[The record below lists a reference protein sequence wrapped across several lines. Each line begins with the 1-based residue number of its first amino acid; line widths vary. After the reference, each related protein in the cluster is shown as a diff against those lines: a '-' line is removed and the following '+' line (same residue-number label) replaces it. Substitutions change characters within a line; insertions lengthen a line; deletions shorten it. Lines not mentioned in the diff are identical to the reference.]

1 MVRTQYRDSL
11 TNLAFLPK
19 RDNIVKKDL
28 ALNQINNAWLKAQ
41 VTEFE
46 YVAESDFGK
55 FSDIS
60 NFDDLIKLRREKF
73 LHIFSKMRKTS
84 LAN

>member
-1 MVRTQYRDSL
+1 MVKTQYRDSL
-11 TNLAFLPK
+11 TNLGFLPK

-28 ALNQINNAWLKAQ
+28 ALNQINNAWLKGQ

-46 YVAESDFGK
+46 YIAESDFDK

-60 NFDDLIKLRREKF
+60 NFDELIKLRQEKF
-73 LHIFSKMRKTS
+73 KHIFSKMRKTA